1 VNRVPGKG
9 RHDPRWTLVM
19 SVAASSL
26 SFIDGSILNVALPAI
41 RAGTGAG
48 AAEVQWVV
56 NIYTLPL
63 AALILLGGALG
74 DRQGRRRWLVIGA
87 ALFGAGSLACALSE
101 SLEPLLAGRALQG
114 IGAGLLLPNSLALLN
129 GVYEGEARGQ
139 AIGTWAAAGAIAAAI
154 APLIGGWLVEYAGW
168 PSIFFINLPLVAAA
182 IYVALTRVEE
192 VREPA
197 KARLD
202 IVGAGLA
209 TLGLGTATYGLTLWS
224 EQFQL
229 SPVAAV
235 SMVAGAA
242 LLIAFVGHEIRLG
255 TKAMVPMLLFKNR
268 CFTALNVMTFLL
280 YGAFGGAML
289 LIPYVLIEAGGYSP
303 IEAGLSL
310 LPLSILLGALSP
322 LMGKLAVRIGPKIPL
337 TIGPGVVGIGLFMAT
352 RIATDQSYWTHAFPA
367 ILVMSIGMT
376 LAVAPL
382 TSTVLAA
389 VEKHQ
394 TGMASG
400 LNSAVARLG
409 GLIVVALLGAVLMG
423 SGDALLDPFAKA
435 LIALAIVAALGGL
448 ASMIG
453 LSGNWTRNPAALRQ
467 PLMPEPARHC

>member
-1 VNRVPGKG
+1 
-9 RHDPRWTLVM
+9 M

-41 RAGTGAG
+41 RQGTGAG
-48 AAEVQWVV
+48 PAEVQWVV

-74 DRQGRRRWLVIGA
+74 DHHGRRLWLVIGT
-87 ALFGAGSLACALSE
+87 ALFGTGSLICAISGA
-101 SLEPLLAGRALQG
+101 LEPLLAGRALQG

-154 APLIGGWLVEYAGW
+154 APLIGGWLVQHVGW
-168 PSIFFINLPLVAAA
+168 PSIFYINLPLVAAA
-182 IYVALTRVEE
+182 IFVALTRVEE
-192 VREPA
+192 VREPE

-202 IVGAGLA
+202 LVGALLA
-209 TLGLGTATYGLTLWS
+209 TLGLGAATYGLTLWS
-224 EQFQL
+224 QTFAL
-229 SPVAAV
+229 TAMASIGLAV
-235 SMVAGAA
+235 GAI
-242 LLIAFVGHEIRLG
+242 LLVAFVLWEMRLG
-255 TKAMVPMLLFKNR
+255 AKAMVPLFLFKNR
-268 CFTALNVMTFLL
+268 CFSALNLMTFLL
-280 YGAFGGAML
+280 YGAMGGSFL

-310 LPLSILLGALSP
+310 LPMSILLGLASP
-322 LMGKLAVRIGPKIPL
+322 LMGKLAVRFGPKIPL
-337 TIGPGVVGIGLFMAT
+337 TLGPIVVGAGLLLAT
-352 RIATDQSYWTHAFPA
+352 RISQDQAYWTHAFPA
-367 ILVMSIGMT
+367 ILLISIGMA

-400 LNSAVARLG
+400 FNSAVARIG

-423 SGDALLDPFAKA
+423 SGKALLGPFAKA
-435 LIALAIVAALGGL
+435 LVAMAIVAALGGV
-448 ASMIG
+448 ASFFG
-453 LSGNWTRNPAALRQ
+453 LRGRWKRNPDALK
-467 PLMPEPARHC
+467 

>member
-1 VNRVPGKG
+1 VNRTPG
-9 RHDPRWTLVM
+9 RALYDPRWTLVM

-41 RAGTGAG
+41 RAGTGAD

-74 DRQGRRRWLVIGA
+74 DHQGRRRWLVIGA
-87 ALFGAGSLACALSE
+87 ALFGAGSLACAVSG

-129 GVYEGEARGQ
+129 GVYEGEARGR
-139 AIGTWAAAGAIAAAI
+139 AIGTWAAAGAISAAI
-154 APLIGGWLVEYAGW
+154 APMIGGWLVEHVGW
-168 PSIFFINLPLVAAA
+168 PSIFYINLPFAAAA
-182 IYVALTRVEE
+182 IYVAQTKVGE
-192 VREPA
+192 VKEPE

-202 IVGAGLA
+202 LGGALLA
-209 TLGLGTATYGLTLWS
+209 TLGLGAATYGLTLWS
-224 EQFQL
+224 QKFTL
-229 SPVAAV
+229 TPAS
-235 SMVAGAA
+235 STG
-242 LLIAFVGHEIRLG
+242 LLVGSIFLLAFVLWERRLG
-255 TKAMVPMLLFKNR
+255 SKAMVPLSLFSNR
-268 CFTALNVMTFLL
+268 CFSALNLMTFLL

-310 LPLSILLGALSP
+310 LPLSILLGGLSP
-322 LMGKLAVRIGPKIPL
+322 LMGKLAVRLGPKIPL
-337 TIGPGVVGIGLFMAT
+337 TLGPIIVGAGLILAT
-352 RIATDQSYWTHAFPA
+352 RIATDQAYWTHAFPA
-367 ILVMSIGMT
+367 ILTMSIGMT

-389 VEKHQ
+389 VDKHQ

-400 LNSAVARLG
+400 FNSAVARLG
-409 GLIVVALLGAVLMG
+409 GLIVVALLGAVLAG
-423 SGDALLDPFAKA
+423 TGDALLKPFAKA
-435 LIALAIVAALGGL
+435 LIAMGIIAALGG
-448 ASMIG
+448 AAAFFG
-453 LSGNWTRNPAALRQ
+453 LRGQWMRNP
-467 PLMPEPARHC
+467 EPMNRLNRLP

>member
-1 VNRVPGKG
+1 MNRATGKAQ
-9 RHDPRWTLVM
+9 HNPRWTLVM

-74 DRQGRRRWLVIGA
+74 DHQGRRRWLVIGT
-87 ALFGAGSLACALSE
+87 ALFGAGSLACAVSG
-101 SLEPLLAGRALQG
+101 SLEPLLFGRALQG

-129 GVYEGEARGQ
+129 GAYEGEARGR
-139 AIGTWAAAGAIAAAI
+139 AIGTWAAAGAISAAI
-154 APLIGGWLVEYAGW
+154 APLIGGWLVEHVGW
-168 PSIFFINLPLVAAA
+168 PSIFYINLPFVAAA
-182 IYVALTRVEE
+182 IFVALHRVEE
-192 VREPA
+192 VSEPE

-202 IVGAGLA
+202 LGGALLA
-209 TLGLGTATYGLTLWS
+209 TLGLGAATYGLTLWS
-224 EQFQL
+224 QKFVL
-229 SPVAAV
+229 TPAS
-235 SMVAGAA
+235 SIGLIAGAV
-242 LLIAFVGHEIRLG
+242 LLLAFMLWERRLG
-255 TKAMVPMLLFKNR
+255 SKAMVPLSLFNNR
-268 CFTALNVMTFLL
+268 CFSALNLLTFLL

-310 LPLSILLGALSP
+310 LPLSILMGLASP
-322 LMGKLAVRIGPKIPL
+322 LMGKLAVRLGPKIPL
-337 TIGPGVVGIGLFMAT
+337 TLGPVIVGAGLILAT
-352 RIATDQSYWTHAFPA
+352 RIATNQAYWTHAFPA

-389 VEKHQ
+389 VEAHQ

-400 LNSAVARLG
+400 FNSAVARLG
-409 GLIVVALLGAVLMG
+409 GLIAVALLGAVLAG
-423 SGDALLDPFAKA
+423 TGDALLRPFAKA
-435 LIALAIVAALGGL
+435 LIAMGIVAALGG
-448 ASMIG
+448 AAAFFG
-453 LSGNWTRNPAALRQ
+453 LRGRWMRNPE
-467 PLMPEPARHC
+467 PLKRLNRLP

>member
-1 VNRVPGKG
+1 
-9 RHDPRWTLVM
+9 M

-41 RAGTGAG
+41 REGTGAG

-74 DRQGRRRWLVIGA
+74 DHHGRRLWLVIGT
-87 ALFGAGSLACALSE
+87 ALFGAGSLACAISG

-154 APLIGGWLVEYAGW
+154 APLIGGWLVENVGW
-168 PSIFFINLPLVAAA
+168 PSIFWINLPLVAAA
-182 IYVALTRVEE
+182 ILVALTRVEE
-192 VREPA
+192 IREPE

-202 IVGAGLA
+202 IIGALLA
-209 TLGLGTATYGLTLWS
+209 TLGLGAATYGLTLWS
-224 EQFQL
+224 QTFAL
-229 SPVAAV
+229 TTMASVGLGV
-235 SMVAGAA
+235 GAM
-242 LLIAFVGHEIRLG
+242 LLLAFVLWEMRLG
-255 TKAMVPMLLFKNR
+255 DKAMVPLSLFENR
-268 CFTALNVMTFLL
+268 CFSALNLMTFLL
-280 YGAFGGAML
+280 YGAMGGSFL

-310 LPLSILLGALSP
+310 LPMSILLGLASP
-322 LMGKLAVRIGPKIPL
+322 LMGKLAVRLGPKIPL
-337 TIGPGVVGIGLFMAT
+337 TFGPIVVGAGLFLAT
-352 RIATDQSYWTHAFPA
+352 RIAQDQAYWTHAFPA
-367 ILVMSIGMT
+367 ILVISIGMA

-389 VEKHQ
+389 VDKHQ

-400 LNSAVARLG
+400 FNSAVARIG

-423 SGDALLDPFAKA
+423 SGKAMLAPFAKA
-435 LIALAIVAALGGL
+435 LVAMGIVAALGG
-448 ASMIG
+448 AAAFFG
-453 LSGNWTRNPAALRQ
+453 LRGKWRRHE
-467 PLMPEPARHC
+467 PEPGQVS

>member
-1 VNRVPGKG
+1 MNRASGKA

-74 DRQGRRRWLVIGA
+74 DHQGRRRWLVIGT
-87 ALFGAGSLACALSE
+87 ALFGIGSLACAVSG
-101 SLEPLLAGRALQG
+101 SLEPLLLGRALQG

-129 GVYEGEARGQ
+129 GVYEGEARGS

-154 APLIGGWLVEYAGW
+154 APLIGGWLVENVGW
-168 PSIFFINLPLVAAA
+168 PSIFYINLPLVAAA

-192 VREPA
+192 VKEPE

-202 IVGAGLA
+202 LVGAVLA
-209 TLGLGTATYGLTLWS
+209 TLGLGAATYGLTLWS
-224 EQFQL
+224 QTFTL
-229 SPVAAV
+229 TPMASIGL
-235 SMVAGAA
+235 VAGAA
-242 LLIAFVGHEIRLG
+242 LLIAFVLWERRLG
-255 TKAMVPMLLFKNR
+255 DKAMVPLSLFDNR
-268 CFTALNVMTFLL
+268 CFSALNLMTVLL

-310 LPLSILLGALSP
+310 LPLSILLGLASP
-322 LMGKLAVRIGPKIPL
+322 LMGKLAVRLGPRVPL
-337 TIGPGVVGIGLFMAT
+337 TLGPIIAGAGLILAT
-352 RIATDQSYWTHAFPA
+352 RIASGQAYWTHAFPG
-367 ILVMSIGMT
+367 ILLMSIGMA

-382 TSTVLAA
+382 TSTVLAS
-389 VEKHQ
+389 VEEHQ

-400 LNSAVARLG
+400 FNSAVARLG
-409 GLIVVALLGAVLMG
+409 GLVVVALLGAVLAG
-423 SGDALLDPFAKA
+423 TGDALLRPFAKA
-435 LIALAIVAALGGL
+435 LIAMGIVAALGGL
-448 ASMIG
+448 CAFFG
-453 LSGNWTRNPAALRQ
+453 LRGRWKRNPDALN
-467 PLMPEPARHC
+467 